1 MAEHTFRWG
10 VLGTGRIA
18 DQEIAPAITSLP
30 GHELA
35 GVVSREHD
43 RAAAFLKRH
52 HSDGRAC
59 TSLEELL
66 EKVPLDAVYVATPN
80 ALHAEQVR
88 AAAAAGRHVLCDKPL
103 ATTVTDAEAA
113 MAACQDHGVR
123 LGLMF
128 QTRRF
133 GGMARAKQ
141 AVDQGELGRVVLAEV
156 TMSAGRNLP
165 KGWRTDPAM
174 AGLGTINN
182 IGVHA
187 FDLLRFLLADE
198 VAEVTAL
205 VERES
210 GIAVDTAATVLLR
223 FRRGALAYVNA
234 NQAVPCS
241 RDDLVLYGTD
251 GRLLGANLTR
261 PNRKGTL
268 QFTAADGDGWAEE
281 AETANGYRDTIAAFA
296 EAVREGR
303 DPSPGG
309 HDGLASVR
317 LTAAIARSV
326 EEGRTVQ
333 VAP

>member
-1 MAEHTFRWG
+1 M
-10 VLGTGRIA
+10 
-18 DQEIAPAITSLP
+18 
-30 GHELA
+30 
-35 GVVSREHD
+35 
-43 RAAAFLKRH
+43 
-52 HSDGRAC
+52 
-59 TSLEELL
+59 
-66 EKVPLDAVYVATPN
+66 
-80 ALHAEQVR
+80 
-88 AAAAAGRHVLCDKPL
+88 
-103 ATTVTDAEAA
+103 
-113 MAACQDHGVR
+113 
-123 LGLMF
+123 
-128 QTRRF
+128 
-133 GGMARAKQ
+133 
-141 AVDQGELGRVVLAEV
+141 
-156 TMSAGRNLP
+156 
-165 KGWRTDPAM
+165 
-174 AGLGTINN
+174 
-182 IGVHA
+182 
-187 FDLLRFLLADE
+187 
-198 VAEVTAL
+198 
-205 VERES
+205 
-210 GIAVDTAATVLLR
+210 LLR